1 MMPEQPIRILAIDV
15 GAGTQDILVYEGD
28 RTPENCVKLVM
39 PSQTQVV
46 GARIRRATGRGVS
59 IFLAGTVMGGGAS
72 SEAIEAHL
80 ATGLPVY
87 AAPDPARTIHNDLD
101 RVRKTGIQIVDE
113 PPVGAEIIWL
123 GDVDLPSIRAALEHF
138 EVPMPSLFAIAAQDH
153 GYLPGAGRRE
163 FRYEFLEGVLSQ
175 GGDIL
180 NMVYRHPPEY
190 MTRMW
195 AIKEQVPGAILMDTG
210 AAAVLGILG
219 DPSIARAVDTG
230 GAILINIGNMHTF
243 AVALRGRRIYGL
255 FEHHTDG
262 ITPEI
267 LAHLA
272 ERLRDG
278 TLTNEEVHE
287 YGGHGAAFDPAYQ
300 QAGPFEFIA
309 ITGPNRGIAR
319 ELGYSEAMPHG
330 DMMLSGPYGLVEGM
344 LGALAREGNDTGL
357 TLVARY

>member
-1 MMPEQPIRILAIDV
+1 MPEEPIRILAIDV
-15 GAGTQDILVYEGD
+15 GAGTQDILVFESD

-46 GARIRRATGRGVS
+46 GARIRRATGRGVP

-72 SEAIEAHL
+72 SAAIEAHL
-80 ATGLPVY
+80 AAGLPVY

-113 PPVGAEIIWL
+113 PPTGAEIIWL
-123 GDVDLPSIRAALEHF
+123 GDVDLPAIHSALERF
-138 EVPMPSLFAIAAQDH
+138 EVPIPSLFAIAAQDH

-163 FRYEFLEGVLSQ
+163 FRYEFLEGVLGQ

-190 MTRMW
+190 MTRMR
-195 AIKEQVPGAILMDTG
+195 AIKERVPGAVLMDTG
-210 AAAVLGILG
+210 SAAVLGILG
-219 DPSIARAVDTG
+219 DPRIARAVDTE
-230 GAILINIGNMHTF
+230 GAILVNIGNMHTF
-243 AVALRGRRIYGL
+243 GVALRGRRIYGL
-255 FEHHTDG
+255 FEHHTGG
-262 ITPEI
+262 ITPDV
-267 LAHLA
+267 LSHLV
-272 ERLRDG
+272 ERLQDG

-287 YGGHGAAFDPAYQ
+287 YGGHGAAFDPDYK
-300 QAGPFEFIA
+300 QAGPFNFVA

-319 ELGYSEAMPHG
+319 GLNYYEAVPHG

-344 LGALAREGNDTGL
+344 LGILAREGHDTGL
-357 TLVARY
+357 SLVARY

>member
-46 GARIRRATGRGVS
+46 GARIRRATECGVP

-80 ATGLPVY
+80 AAGLPVY

-123 GDVDLPSIRAALEHF
+123 GDVDLPGIRAALERF

-190 MTRMW
+190 MTRMR

-243 AVALRGRRIYGL
+243 GVALRGRRIYGL
-255 FEHHTDG
+255 FEHHTGG
-262 ITPEI
+262 ITPQV
-267 LAHLA
+267 LAHLV
-272 ERLRDG
+272 ESLRDG

-319 ELGYSEAMPHG
+319 ELGYSEAVPHG

-344 LGALAREGNDTGL
+344 LGVLACEGNDTGL

>member
-1 MMPEQPIRILAIDV
+1 MPEQPIRILAIDV
-15 GAGTQDILVYEGD
+15 GAGTQDILVYESD

-46 GARIRRATGRGVS
+46 GTRIRRATRRGVP

-80 ATGLPVY
+80 AAGLPVY

-113 PPVGAEIIWL
+113 PPRGAEIVWL
-123 GDVDLPSIRAALEHF
+123 GDVDLPGIHATLERF

-163 FRYEFLEGVLSQ
+163 FRYEFLEGVLRK

-190 MTRMW
+190 MTRMR
-195 AIKEQVPGAILMDTG
+195 AIKQQVPGAILMDTG
-210 AAAVLGILG
+210 SAAVLGILG
-219 DPSIARAVDTG
+219 DPLIARAVDTE

-243 AVALRGRRIYGL
+243 GVALRGRRIFGL
-255 FEHHTDG
+255 FEHHTGG
-262 ITPEI
+262 ITPGV
-267 LAHLA
+267 LSHLV

-319 ELGYSEAMPHG
+319 ELSYYEAVPHG

-344 LGALAREGNDTGL
+344 LGVLAREGNDTGL
-357 TLVARY
+357 SLVARY

>member
-46 GARIRRATGRGVS
+46 GARIRRATGCGVP

-80 ATGLPVY
+80 AAGLPVY

-123 GDVDLPSIRAALEHF
+123 GDVDLPGIRAALERF
-138 EVPMPSLFAIAAQDH
+138 EVSMPSLFAIAAQDH

-163 FRYEFLEGVLSQ
+163 FRYKFLEGVLSQ

-190 MTRMW
+190 MTRMR

-243 AVALRGRRIYGL
+243 GVALRGRRIYGL
-255 FEHHTDG
+255 FEHHTGG
-262 ITPEI
+262 ITPQV
-267 LAHLA
+267 LAHLV
-272 ERLRDG
+272 ESLRDG

-309 ITGPNRGIAR
+309 ITGPNRRIAR
-319 ELGYSEAMPHG
+319 ELDYYEAVPHG

-344 LGALAREGNDTGL
+344 LGALTREGNDTGL